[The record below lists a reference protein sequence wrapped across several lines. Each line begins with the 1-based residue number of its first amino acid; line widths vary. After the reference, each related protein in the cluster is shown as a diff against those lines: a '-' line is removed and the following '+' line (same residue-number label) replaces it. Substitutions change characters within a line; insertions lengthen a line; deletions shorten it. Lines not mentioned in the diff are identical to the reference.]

1 MLILVKKSDLDDK
14 LMNLNREFT
23 LNKTK
28 HVLVDNESNE
38 LLKKAK
44 LISMK
49 GLAKDFIIAQ
59 NIFLQ

>member
-1 MLILVKKSDLDDK
+1 
-14 LMNLNREFT
+14 MNLNREFT